1 MKIVFVSFVQISTS
15 EMFAFTP
22 VQWRKTTFKII
33 NSGTT
38 LNTWSLSYYITL

>member
-1 MKIVFVSFVQISTS
+1 MKIVLVSFVQISTS
-15 EMFAFTP
+15 EMFASTT

-38 LNTWSLSYYITL
+38 LNKRSLSYYLTL